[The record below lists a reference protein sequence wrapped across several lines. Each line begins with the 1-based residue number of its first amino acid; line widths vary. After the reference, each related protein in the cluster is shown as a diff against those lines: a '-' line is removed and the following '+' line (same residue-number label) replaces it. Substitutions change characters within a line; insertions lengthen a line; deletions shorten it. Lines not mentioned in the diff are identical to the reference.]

1 VSRPSPAREPSSG
14 AILIPAADRER
25 VLKSPRVLGSDPA
38 QADVVIDE
46 PTVAPRHAVM
56 MLDETDGSHWT
67 IRDLGSAQGTF
78 VDGERID
85 GERILTGRHEIV
97 LGRHRMAIV
106 VERAV
111 HLVEAPSGFAMISRG
126 TSMVALEP
134 LELALIR
141 LLATALDNDLDR
153 PESMRGFVRSSDLA
167 HLVPGAADLATPMIR
182 QLARR
187 LERKLAGLGEP
198 PVLESCERRGYRLRA
213 RLVTEA
219 G

>member
-1 VSRPSPAREPSSG
+1 VSRHTPSSG

-25 VLKSPRVLGSDPA
+25 VLRSPTVLGSDPG
-38 QADVVIDE
+38 QADVVIAE
-46 PTVAPRHAVM
+46 PTVAARHAVL
-56 MLDETDGSHWT
+56 MLDGVDGTQWK
-67 IRDLGSAQGTF
+67 IVDLLTEHGTF
-78 VDGERID
+78 VDGVRVDVERT
-85 GERILTGRHEIV
+85 LTGRHEIV
-97 LGRHRMAIV
+97 LGRHRLSIV

-111 HLVEAPSGFAMISRG
+111 QLVEADGGFAMIARG
-126 TSMVALEP
+126 SAKVALEP
-134 LELALIR
+134 LELAFVR
-141 LLATALDNDLDR
+141 VLATALEHDQER
-153 PESMRGFVRSSDLA
+153 SETARGFVRSSDLA

-213 RLVTEA
+213 KLARLETEA